1 MLAPPGGKSSIGFGE
16 EVTVKAAPKNAASA
30 QKAKDL
36 STNFMAPV
44 ETTEKAAAPQKEGE
58 AAVSAS
64 PEAPRPRGA
73 PNRARAPPGGHSA
86 GSFW

>member
-16 EVTVKAAPKNAASA
+16 EVTVKAPPKNAASA

-36 STNFMAPV
+36 STNFMAPL
-44 ETTEKAAAPQKEGE
+44 EPTEKVTAPQKEGE
-58 AAVSAS
+58 AKVVAS

-73 PNRARAPPGGHSA
+73 PNRAKAPPGGHSTGA
-86 GSFW
+86 FW